1 MRMLRLIL
9 AEVGDPR
16 GGGHFS
22 VVAPG
27 SVKENP
33 MVLLVEL
40 NISDGLTM
48 LNNHNEPVVDAQ
60 CEVIRKAGDVE
71 PFPSGKMTYLA
82 PLPLPTPMPPY
93 GPHIGELNDI
103 YMDFGLGTLEVFS
116 WQVILGGP
124 FSGTFMI
131 AFLYPLIGGFIG
143 LLFGDNWEFIKEVIE
158 GIFFAIYKLALS
170 TGLIALFI
178 GLGVWHHVHKKRLSL
193 IPTRFNRQRR
203 EVCFMPEGA
212 TEPVFIPWESL
223 SAWIIEAKGA
233 TQFGIHRQYG
243 MGIGFYQ
250 GETLISQEFQCAGL
264 ELAIS
269 HWEAIR
275 GYMEYEV
282 NDLKSI
288 QDLQDLQGPDDPP
301 HEGLHTFRNAR
312 ARMHQQIREGR
323 RSRLSGFFWYLYHVM
338 TLWTIPNRL
347 VEWEV
352 RRLERIGKQA
362 LPEVMRAWSEP
373 LPEEQWAKPS
383 EELLRLS
390 EQVRRM
396 HKRQPHRPITQIFAE
411 VCRRG

>member
-1 MRMLRLIL
+1 
-9 AEVGDPR
+9 
-16 GGGHFS
+16 
-22 VVAPG
+22 VVAIFQLLLPG
-27 SVKENP
+27 RSRKTRW
-33 MVLLVEL
+33 LCWLKL
-40 NISDGLTM
+40 NTSKGLTM
-48 LNNHNEPVVDAQ
+48 LNDRSNPLSSSEYEGVK
-60 CEVIRKAGDVE
+60 KAGDIE
-71 PFPSGKMTYLA
+71 PFPTGKITYLA
-82 PLPLPTPMPPY
+82 PLPLPTAMPPY
-93 GPHIGELNDI
+93 GPHIGAFNDG
-103 YMDFGLGTLEVFS
+103 YMDFGLGSLEVFP
-116 WQVILGGP
+116 WQLIIGGTTA
-124 FSGTFMI
+124 GTFIVLVLFPLFTGLLGILFGYGNEAIWESMVGLFEVALETELI
-131 AFLYPLIGGFIG
+131 SSPLI
-143 LLFGDNWEFIKEVIE
+143 LLIC
-158 GIFFAIYKLALS
+158 LS
-170 TGLIALFI
+170 
-178 GLGVWHHVHKKRLSL
+178 VWLHVHKKRLSL

-212 TEPVFIPWESL
+212 TKPVFIPWESL

-362 LPEVMRAWSEP
+362 LPEVMREWSEP
-373 LPEEQWAKPS
+373 LPKEQWAKPS

-390 EQVRRM
+390 EQVRQM